1 MKWSWKIARLWGVD
15 VYVHATFLLIIAW
28 VAYSYWTEFGKLTAV
43 ASGILFILVLFG
55 CVVLHEYGHALM
67 ARRFG
72 VRTRDITLYPIGGVA
87 RLERIP
93 EKPIEELWV
102 ALAGPAVNI
111 LIAILLAAY
120 LAARGSLHLSSLWTV
135 TSGGFLAR
143 LLAVNF
149 TLAAFNLIPAFPM
162 DGGRVLRAL
171 LGLRMD
177 HLRATQIAASVGQAL
192 AFVFGFAG
200 LFGNAGLLF
209 IAFFVWIGAEQEAN
223 MARVKFALGGVP
235 VSRAMQ
241 TRFDVLSP
249 TDSLGRAVDLILAG
263 SQHDFPVVEGGRL
276 VGMLDRERL
285 IRSLSA
291 GGAEQLVSA
300 AMRSDLPPIDSHEM
314 VEQALARLN
323 ESQTK
328 TLPVTHAGQLAGLLT
343 SENVTELLMIRSALR
358 ARPGAA

>member
-1 MKWSWKIARLWGVD
+1 MKWSWKIARLWDVD
-15 VYVHATFLLIIAW
+15 IYMHAAYLFICAW
-28 VAYSYWTEFGKLTAV
+28 VAYSYWMEFGKLAAV
-43 ASGILFILVLFG
+43 LSGILFILVLFA

-72 VRTRDITLYPIGGVA
+72 VKTRDITIYPIGGVP

-120 LAARGSLHLSSLWTV
+120 LIVSGTFQISSLWNV
-135 TSGGFLAR
+135 TSGSLVAR
-143 LLAVNF
+143 VLAVNL

-192 AFVFGFAG
+192 AFLFGFAG

-209 IAFFVWIGAEQEAN
+209 IAFFVWIGAEQEAY
-223 MARVKFALGGVP
+223 MARFKFALGGVP

-241 TRFDVLSP
+241 TKFDVHSP
-249 TDSLGRAVDLILAG
+249 SDSLGRAVDMILAG
-263 SQHDFPVVEGGRL
+263 SQHDFPVVDNGRL
-276 VGMLDRERL
+276 VGMLDRETL
-285 IRSLSA
+285 IRTLTA
-291 GGAEQLVSA
+291 GGKEQQVSA
-300 AMRSDLPPIDSHEM
+300 AMRSDLLPIDSHEM
-314 VEQALARLN
+314 VEQALAR
-323 ESQTK
+323 
-328 TLPVTHAGQLAGLLT
+328 
-343 SENVTELLMIRSALR
+343 
-358 ARPGAA
+358 